1 MPSYRLFLDKPEEYL
16 QSCWSEGKKNFEQ
29 ISTRLQSNWKLY
41 NLVSD
46 ALAERAALGDGRA
59 NLFIPLIN
67 PSIDSRVATIVAEIL
82 GNIEVLNFKATPNN
96 PNRDLATQKASNCN
110 AAVDFAMNFSD
121 WDTKLTEWITSAEI
135 YPVAFVKI
143 FIDEVYKDEPVI
155 ENILPEQ
162 LQGLSLERLMSSL
175 SEVKFKKKLVYRGPV
190 FELVSPH
197 EILYDYNVIRIE
209 DSPFIIHRKRVDY
222 FYLKERFKDKI
233 SDELLERQEPS
244 QDLNDYAWEEED
256 QVGRGQGREVHK
268 NNYTLAEAWIKTVDE
283 SGYCSYKV
291 YWFLPELSRKEGE
304 KKLEILDEST
314 PEEMNMAGI
323 GYPFEPLVI
332 RPRPNKLEGM
342 ATADLLTPLQHELSD
357 LHNQLQDTLTYTL
370 YPQLL
375 QESGAVISPRQP
387 TFSPREIWTV
397 SRADAVKPLH
407 IPAINL
413 EHIYASIK
421 LIRETAQN
429 TSASEDYIMGSSFVK
444 ADTTLGEARIK
455 HAGAGRR
462 IGLSI
467 LQVYKSVRKLKHK
480 MLTIL
485 RQTISPELEIALT
498 GQAGQLRSFTAE
510 DLLVNVD
517 IFIPTLPAL
526 ADKALKQV
534 QADRHYERL
543 MTSPLVAT
551 NPVAQFQVLKHY
563 LDEYEYD
570 PLTKKAVLDAIMPQ
584 VMKMQQEIQKMEIM
598 KAMGVQP
605 PEQTETTPAQ
615 IPKTPENLAASVVG

>member
-1 MPSYRLFLDKPEEYL
+1 MPSYKLFLDKPEEYL
-16 QSCWSEGKKNFEQ
+16 LSCWTQGKRNFEEL
-29 ISTRLQSNWKLY
+29 SARLQQNWKLY

-46 ALAERAALGDGRA
+46 ELAQRAQLGDGRA

-67 PSIDSRVATIVAEIL
+67 PSIDSRVATMVAEIL

-96 PNRDLATQKASNCN
+96 PNPDLAIERAANCN
-110 AAVDFAMNFSD
+110 AVVDFAMNFSD
-121 WDTKLTEWITSAEI
+121 WDTKLIEWITASEI
-135 YPVAFVKI
+135 YPVAFVKV
-143 FIDEVYKDEPVI
+143 FLDEVYRDEPAI
-155 ENILPEQ
+155 ENVLPEQ

-175 SEVKFKKKLVYRGPV
+175 SEVKFKKKLVYRGPM
-190 FELVSPH
+190 FELLSPH
-197 EILYDYNVIRIE
+197 EILYDYNCIRIE

-256 QVGRGQGREVHK
+256 QVGRGQGREVQK
-268 NNYTLAEAWIKTVDE
+268 NNYTLAEAWIKTIDE
-283 SGYCSYKV
+283 SGHCSYKV
-291 YWFLPELSRKEGE
+291 YWFLPELSKKEDN

-323 GYPFEPLVI
+323 GHPFVELVI

-342 ATADLLTPLQHELSD
+342 STADLLTPLQHELSD
-357 LHNQLQDTLTYTL
+357 LHNQLQDVLNYTI

-375 QESGAVISPRQP
+375 EESGAVLSPRNR

-397 SRADAVKPLH
+397 SRKDAVGILH

-413 EHIYASIK
+413 EHIYANIK
-421 LIRETAQN
+421 MVRETAQN

-444 ADTTLGEARIK
+444 SDTTLGEARIK
-455 HAGAGRR
+455 SAGAGRR

-467 LQVYKSVRKLKHK
+467 LQVYKSVRKLKYK
-480 MLTIL
+480 MLTLL

-498 GQAGQLRSFTAE
+498 GQAGQLKSFTAE

-543 MTSPLVAT
+543 MASPLVAT
-551 NPVAQFQVLKHY
+551 SPIAQFQVLKHY

-584 VMKMQQEIQKMEIM
+584 ALKMQKQADLNQLMQLTGIQL
-598 KAMGVQP
+598 
-605 PEQTETTPAQ
+605 PEPGTKTTSTMPS
-615 IPKTPENLAASVVG
+615 TPENLAASVVG